1 MNDFENKFAIGRD
14 SFAIVSDRASIC
26 LNSKNRIRMGQFDGE
41 GFSIL
46 PFPSGGEI
54 NECKGYLAKGEQSV
68 GYISSGL
75 CMPKACFFDMDATLV
90 REETLVELAKILG
103 FGAEFEEITKRAME
117 GDISF
122 EESLKDRLSFVKGK
136 NPKELPQLTHTL
148 RTGVLLFC
156 NLLSSLKI
164 PFYVISGGFLNHVE
178 SVTREIMATGRVCN
192 EFEIDAMGKLTG
204 SWNGALIDAKGKRV
218 AVEQICRSLGIS
230 TSETWIFGDGANDID
245 MIKLTPFG
253 FGVSPKQRLRSF
265 LAVAGFEEDSID
277 SSDIKDSPTFQIAF
291 WLLSKMC
298 S

>member
-1 MNDFENKFAIGRD
+1 MNDFENKFDIGRD
-14 SFAIVSDRASIC
+14 SFVIVSDRASNR
-26 LNSKNRIRMGQFDGE
+26 LNLTNRILLGHFDGV
-41 GFSIL
+41 SYSVL
-46 PFPSGGEI
+46 PFPSAIEI
-54 NECKGYLAKGEQSV
+54 DECKRFLAKGEQSV

-103 FGAEFEEITKRAME
+103 FGVEFEEFTKRAME

-122 EESLKDRLSFVKGK
+122 EESLKGRLSFVKGK
-136 NPKELPQLTHTL
+136 NPKELPQLKHTL

-192 EFEIDAMGKLTG
+192 EFELDTMGKLTG
-204 SWNGALIDAKGKRV
+204 SWNGPLIDAKGKRV
-218 AVEQICRSLGIS
+218 AVEQICQSLGIS
-230 TSETWIFGDGANDID
+230 PSETWIFGDGANDID

-253 FGVSPKQRLRSF
+253 FGVNPKQRLRSF
-265 LAVAGFEEDSID
+265 LAVAGFEDYSSD
-277 SSDIKDSPTFQIAF
+277 SSDTKDPPTFQIAF
-291 WLLSKMC
+291 SLLSKLC